1 MNKLVLVSALS
12 LIVTACGGDNK
23 AQDAAK
29 GAVKDVVNNA
39 TETVKENATGAV
51 EGVAKKAVEAVGAS
65 AETAEKVADMAK
77 TAVANVAGGDMD
89 LAAHIQSAKK
99 TTKAFGGALKAEL
112 KKAKKAGGLLQAI
125 DVCNTEAMPITER
138 VAKEQGATLSRVSLK
153 NRNAD
158 NVPNDWQKTVLEDFD
173 ARFAK
178 GESVKKMAF
187 AKIVENDG
195 KKQFRFMKALPTGGK
210 CLDCHGSE
218 IDADV
223 SAKLAELYPNDKATG
238 YQKGQ
243 VRGAIVIVKDL
254 K

>member
-12 LIVTACGGDNK
+12 VIVTVTVTACGGDK

-29 GAVKDVVNNA
+29 N
-39 TETVKENATGAV
+39 
-51 EGVAKKAVEAVGAS
+51 VAKKATENTVEAVENVTKKVVETAGANT
-65 AETAEKVADMAK
+65 ETAEKVADAAK
-77 TAVANVAGGDMD
+77 TAVTNVAANAVEGVN
-89 LAAHIQSAKK
+89 LKAEVASAKK
-99 TTKAFGGALKAEL
+99 TTKAFGRALKAEL
-112 KKAKKAGGLLQAI
+112 KKAKKAGGLIKAI
-125 DVCNTEAMPITER
+125 EVCNTEAMPITAR

-153 NRNAD
+153 NRNAE
-158 NVPNDWQKTVLEDFD
+158 NVPNDWQKVVLEDFD

-223 SAKLAELYPNDKATG
+223 SAKLAELYPDDKATG

>member
-1 MNKLVLVSALS
+1 MNKLILVSVLS
-12 LIVTACGGDNK
+12 LIVSACGGDNK
-23 AQDAAK
+23 TQD
-29 GAVKDVVNNA
+29 
-39 TETVKENATGAV
+39 TVKETAKNTVEKVVETTGATT
-51 EGVAKKAVEAVGAS
+51 
-65 AETAEKVADMAK
+65 ETAEKVADVAK
-77 TAVANVAGGDMD
+77 TAVDTVTTNAVASVD
-89 LAAHIQSAKK
+89 LKAEVESAKK

-112 KKAKKAGGLLQAI
+112 KKAMKAGGPLNAL

-153 NRNAD
+153 NRNPD
-158 NVPNDWQKTVLEDFD
+158 NAPNDWQEAVLEDFD

-178 GESVKKMAF
+178 GEDVKKMAF
-187 AKIVENDG
+187 AKVIESDG

-210 CLDCHGSE
+210 CLECHGTE

-223 SAKLAELYPNDKATG
+223 GAKLAELYPSDKATG

>member
-12 LIVTACGGDNK
+12 LVVTACGGDNK
-23 AQDAAK
+23 AQDVA
-29 GAVKDVVNNA
+29 KDVVNNA
-39 TETVKENATGAV
+39 TETVKENATNK
-51 EGVAKKAVEAVGAS
+51 VAEAVGAS
-65 AETAEKVADMAK
+65 AETAEKVADAAK
-77 TAVANVAGGDMD
+77 TAVTNVAVNAVEGVN
-89 LAAHIQSAKK
+89 LKTEVASAKK

-112 KKAKKAGGLLQAI
+112 KKAKKAGGLLKAI

-138 VAKEQGATLSRVSLK
+138 VAIEQGAKLSRVSLK

-158 NVPNDWQKTVLEDFD
+158 NAPNDWQKVVLEDFD

-187 AKIVENDG
+187 ARIVENDG
-195 KKQFRFMKALPTGGK
+195 KKQFRFMKALPTGGN
-210 CLDCHGSE
+210 CLECHGSE
-218 IDADV
+218 MDADV